1 MTSWAS
7 LVTPSEDFVS
17 FLASVCLHVFDER
30 RIKQK
35 FPFSIVVNMFTN
47 MKIFHNWTDYGR
59 SWNGSSWFLEKRT
72 EQILENFQKGFFII
86 VEWLKIVYQS
96 LIKTYSTI
104 IFSCISSLGENL
116 FYLKVRSALQT
127 ASIFLKL
134 WIINAIYQN
143 IYLCDKGSHVQ
154 HETHF

>member
-59 SWNGSSWFLEKRT
+59 SWNGSSWFLEKQT
-72 EQILENFQKGFFII
+72 EQILENFEKCYFII
-86 VEWLKIVYQS
+86 VKWLKIVYQS
-96 LIKTYSTI
+96 LIQTYSTL

-116 FYLKVRSALQT
+116 FYLSKSAVIFANSIDIFKVLDYKRNIPKYLS
-127 ASIFLKL
+127 L
-134 WIINAIYQN
+134 W
-143 IYLCDKGSHVQ
+143 
-154 HETHF
+154 